1 MNLHQ
6 CLQKIE
12 QQRQEMHQLAEMYG
26 FSDDRVLDKSQQ
38 LDVTLNEYNQY
49 AVLYKRTHMNIF

>member
-6 CLQKIE
+6 CLQKME

-38 LDVTLNEYNQY
+38 LDQTLNEYNQY
-49 AVLYKRTHMNIF
+49 AVLYKRTHINIF